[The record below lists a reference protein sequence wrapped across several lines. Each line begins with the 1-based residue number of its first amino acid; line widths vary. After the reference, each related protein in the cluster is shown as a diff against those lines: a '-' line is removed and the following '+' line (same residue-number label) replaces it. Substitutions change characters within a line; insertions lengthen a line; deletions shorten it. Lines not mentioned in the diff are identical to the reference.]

1 MVRYNFARGFD
12 IKFFLEVALM
22 AKKTDYFG
30 LSRLVSL
37 ILTIIPITNLICG
50 FLTRLQEG
58 RIVAAILRV
67 VLGWNIIWIADIV
80 CMILH
85 GRIFR
90 LLNF

>member
-1 MVRYNFARGFD
+1 
-12 IKFFLEVALM
+12 M

-67 VLGWNIIWIADIV
+67 ILGWNVILIADLIS
-80 CMILH
+80 MIFR
-85 GRIFR
+85 GRIIR
-90 LLNF
+90 LLDF